1 MVDPKPRPDL
11 CTTALPDLAPV
22 EELVVPRQAAPE
34 NERALRKDVGRSGP
48 HG

>member
-1 MVDPKPRPDL
+1 MHQRRETKEG
-11 CTTALPDLAPV
+11 ALPDLAPV